1 MKQIIQ
7 LSKIKSICQFVAG
20 AWLSA
25 DSGLIILD
33 GLGDAFEPTVNPTF
47 VPEALGLH
55 SLLPSL
61 WLSLSLF
68 HLPHTPVST
77 LGTVP
82 SSLFKFLKIWIRSG
96 AVLRWKRP
104 FWKRKKKRQYPVGW
118 FKYVLTPMLTQSRVI
133 HLAWGKMNDLRTTS

>member
-20 AWLSA
+20 TWLSA
-25 DSGLIILD
+25 DSGLIILG
-33 GLGDAFEPTVNPTF
+33 GLGNTFEPMVNPTF

-61 WLSLSLF
+61 WLSLSLL

-82 SSLFKFLKIWIRSG
+82 SSLFKILSG

-104 FWKRKKKRQYPVGW
+104 FGKRKKKRQYPGGSPDW
-118 FKYVLTPMLTQSRVI
+118 FKYILTPMLTQSHVI
-133 HLAWGKMNDLRTTS
+133 HLA